1 MAIIK
6 IKNIKSNLQ
15 RVIDYGKNGDKTEN
29 GILVSSINCAVPT
42 AYQEM
47 ALTKKFF
54 HKEDKILG
62 YHIIQSF
69 NGHELQPEIANQ
81 LGKKLAREMW
91 GDKYQVVICTHINKK
106 NVHNHIVL
114 NSVSFVDG
122 KKYHN
127 GNEDIAF
134 VKQISDRL
142 CLENGLRIIT
152 TPRAEKEKEFRQNH
166 IDYFNRRNEKM
177 KKIITD
183 IDDAI
188 KSVKKYSDFKLVL
201 KANGYENIKDGG
213 KYFSLKTPYF
223 QRNVRIDRAFGE
235 KYSVQGIK
243 ERIYLPKENN
253 YLVPFAN
260 YEKKYYKKVYTGPK
274 IDKEKYKWNIFYRWY
289 IQALFWLGILPA
301 KVIVQEVTVQDYK
314 ARNKTKMVFEE
325 LSFINQSH
333 SKSIEDIKT
342 HKKEIEEKL
351 PILKGERENLWIK
364 HKKANSLEDKSF
376 ILERINLL
384 SDEISTLYGQRNAC
398 NRIISTYNKIYEELQ
413 KEKDFKENLAKS
425 MLKSKKERNVK

>member
-6 IKNIKSNLQ
+6 IKNIKNNLQ

-69 NGHELQPEIANQ
+69 NGHELQAEIANQ

-106 NVHNHIVL
+106 NVHNHIIL

-201 KANGYENIKDGG
+201 KAKGYENIKDGG

-243 ERIYLPKENN
+243 ERIYHPKENN
-253 YLVPFAN
+253 YLVTFAN
-260 YEKKYYKKVYTGPK
+260 YEKKIIKK
-274 IDKEKYKWNIFYRWY
+274 Y
-289 IQALFWLGILPA
+289 IQDPKLIKKNINGI
-301 KVIVQEVTVQDYK
+301 
-314 ARNKTKMVFEE
+314 F
-325 LSFINQSH
+325 FIDG
-333 SKSIEDIKT
+333 IF
-342 HKKEIEEKL
+342 KL
-351 PILKGERENLWIK
+351 CFGLEYYQLK
-364 HKKANSLEDKSF
+364 
-376 ILERINLL
+376 
-384 SDEISTLYGQRNAC
+384 
-398 NRIISTYNKIYEELQ
+398 
-413 KEKDFKENLAKS
+413 
-425 MLKSKKERNVK
+425 